1 MKPNCQQRSLSTVT
15 PQALLLMN
23 DAWVVQA
30 AQAMSDRLWQA
41 QDQAEDR
48 VRLAFELAFSSE
60 VTPEE
65 THACL
70 AFVAAQTELFRQ
82 DPDATW
88 QQQLQEQPEAAER
101 RAWASLCQM
110 FMASNR
116 FLYLE

>member
-1 MKPNCQQRSLSTVT
+1 MKPNCHQRSLSTVT

-23 DAWVVQA
+23 DSWVVQA
-30 AQAMSDRLWQA
+30 AQAMSDRLWLSS
-41 QDQAEDR
+41 DQAEER
-48 VRLAFELAFSSE
+48 LRLAFELAFTSE

-65 THACL
+65 ISACL
-70 AFVAAQTELFRQ
+70 EFVAGQAELFRQ
-82 DPDATW
+82 DPDAAW

-110 FMASNR
+110 LMASNR